1 MIEIRGL
8 KKRLRKRWVLNG
20 LDFAIVDGESV
31 VIIGQSGTGKSVLL
45 KHIMGLMKPDEGSI
59 LIDGQDV
66 TRMEGEELL
75 KLRRKVGFL
84 FQSSALFDSLTVAE
98 NIALP
103 ITENRLDTGGRVL
116 SEIVHEKLRL
126 VGLSEDV
133 EALKPSSLSG
143 GMRKRVALA
152 RVLAMEPSYILY
164 DEPTTGLDPVMSDSI
179 SHLIRKLQREA
190 KVTSITVTHDMRS
203 AYFVADRIAMLHE
216 GRIRFTGTPQEIIN
230 ANDPVVRQFVEG
242 FSENGP
248 LSTF

>member
-8 KKRLRKRWVLNG
+8 KKRLRRRWVLNG
-20 LDFAIVDGESV
+20 VDFTIVDGESV

-45 KHIMGLMKPDEGSI
+45 KHIMGLMKPDEGSV
-59 LIDGQDV
+59 LIDGHDV
-66 TRMEGEELL
+66 TRLEGEALL
-75 KLRRKVGFL
+75 KVRRKVGFL

-98 NIALP
+98 NVALP
-103 ITENRLDTGGRVL
+103 ITENRLDTGGRL
-116 SEIVHEKLRL
+116 LPDIVREKLHL

-143 GMRKRVALA
+143 GMRKRAALA

-164 DEPTTGLDPVMSDSI
+164 DEPTTGLDPVMADSI

-203 AYFVADRIAMLHE
+203 AYFVADRIAMLHD

-230 ANDPVVRQFVEG
+230 SSDPVVRQFVEG

-248 LSTF
+248 LSTV